1 MSESVSQ
8 PHTSP
13 TPSTLSPETAIRIA
27 WVCWIVLLVVPFF
40 MFLHVVWSLNG
51 DTRAPADPNQQQHW
65 FIASIIYLLI
75 AGPGSFFARSNIFK
89 AYWSGNTVA
98 PGKYL
103 SGMLLI
109 WLALEVGGLFSLA
122 GSLVQKQLLP
132 NLFPAL
138 IAFMFFV
145 TFWPSGRAMVRHHVG
160 DKDDAALYEE
170 PR

>member
-1 MSESVSQ
+1 MSES
-8 PHTSP
+8 
-13 TPSTLSPETAIRIA
+13 LSPPRVSARASGLSPAVAIRIA
-27 WVCWIVLLVVPFF
+27 WVCWLMLLIMPFF
-40 MFLHVVWSLNG
+40 FFLYVVWTLSAEVHA
-51 DTRAPADPNQQQHW
+51 APPPNEQQTW
-65 FIASIIYLLI
+65 FIASIIYLLV
-75 AGPGSFFARSNIFK
+75 AGPSSFFARSGIFK
-89 AYWSGNTVA
+89 AYWTGNTVA

-122 GSLVQKQLLP
+122 GCLAQKQLLP

-138 IAFMFFV
+138 VAFMFFV

-160 DKDDAALYEE
+160 DQQDASLYEE